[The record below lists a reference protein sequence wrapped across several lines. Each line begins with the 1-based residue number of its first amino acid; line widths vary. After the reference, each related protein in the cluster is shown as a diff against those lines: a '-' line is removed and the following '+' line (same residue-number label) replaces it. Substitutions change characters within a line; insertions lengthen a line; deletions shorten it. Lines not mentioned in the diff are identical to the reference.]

1 MSRRSAKNG
10 TRQSCLRWWTLQS
23 RMKSFSAESLF
34 TMSGA
39 GISPPEPHKPC
50 HLRQLKWF
58 YNALHMPHKPCR
70 PCRELGESFGCL
82 CYLMLMFLLSSSEF
96 KRIQGIWCRTSVRCQ
111 HGATSDMR
119 WNKPNRHL
127 PSLVVVASCNDNIF
141 NLLMRFGALKQKS
154 GLNSNGS
161 SNSGVDQTYLVPFYH
176 EDWGWHMPS

>member
-1 MSRRSAKNG
+1 MCFSHLYYKQICVASNGWAGGAQKTEQDSLVWAGGLFKAEWNLVLRVCSQCQAPESHHLNLINPVTSDSLSA
-10 TRQSCLRWWTLQS
+10 
-23 RMKSFSAESLF
+23 F
-34 TMSGA
+34 T
-39 GISPPEPHKPC
+39 
-50 HLRQLKWF
+50 
-58 YNALHMPHKPCR
+58 NALHMPHKPCR

-141 NLLMRFGALKQKS
+141 TLLMRFGTLKQKG
-154 GLNSNGS
+154 GLHSNSS
-161 SNSGVDQTYLVPFYH
+161 SNIGVDQT
-176 EDWGWHMPS
+176 

>member
-10 TRQSCLRWWTLQS
+10 TIQSCFRWWTLQS
-23 RMKSFSAESLF
+23 RRKLCSGAETLF

-50 HLRQLKWF
+50 HFRQLKWF
-58 YNALHMPHKPCR
+58 CNALHMPHKPCR

-82 CYLMLMFLLSSSEF
+82 CYLMFLLSSSEF
-96 KRIQGIWCRTSVRCQ
+96 KRIRAIWCRTSVRCQ

-127 PSLVVVASCNDNIF
+127 PGVVVVASCKDNIF
-141 NLLMRFGALKQKS
+141 KILMRFGTLKQK
-154 GLNSNGS
+154 GCLNSYGS
-161 SNSGVDQTYLVPFYH
+161 LNIAVDH
-176 EDWGWHMPS
+176 I